1 MLCLMRPV
9 RFASFFT
16 ATALLLLLAACSPEE
31 REFSTDA
38 SSSGAGGAGGGAGG
52 SGGGETAC
60 AAGETMPCYT
70 GPKGT
75 QDIGLC
81 KGGTQTCL
89 PDQTGFGPCE
99 DEVVPA
105 AESCESPA
113 DEDCDATP
121 ECGDAIWSK
130 GAGDPLSQRGA
141 AVAADNDG
149 NVIVVGAFSGTLDF
163 GKDVHA
169 SAGSDDIFVAKLG
182 PDGATIWSRRFGG
195 PASDVAASVA
205 VTPSGDILVAG
216 AFQSTVDF
224 GNGPLVSE
232 GFADMFLVK
241 LGSGGVTLWSKR
253 FGDSAAQTSPVVTVD
268 PAGHVILAGGLI
280 SAADFGL
287 GPVTSAGGSDA
298 FVAKLTPMGMP
309 IWAKCFGDGA
319 AQAAVSVATDAA
331 GNIVLGG
338 TNGGA
343 VSFGGKSIITSGGTD
358 IFVAKLDAGGGTHV
372 WSKGFGDPSLQ
383 TVFGVGVDPDG
394 NVAFGGR
401 YGGVVD
407 FGGGPLEPT
416 APDSENF
423 YVAKLS
429 PAGDHLFSRAF
440 VTDFIKQTGSFAVD
454 GAGNLLMTGNLA
466 GTTDLGFGPM
476 TSKLPFDLFALKLD
490 PAGATLWARV
500 FGEDADQV
508 GRAVAA
514 DPKGHVLVTGS
525 NEGILDFGVGPLKT
539 AGATDIFLAKLAP

>member
-1 MLCLMRPV
+1 MLGLMRPV
-9 RFASFFT
+9 RFASSFT

-81 KGGTQTCL
+81 KGGLQTCL

-105 AESCESPA
+105 AENCADPA

-121 ECGDAIWSK
+121 DCGDAIWSK
-130 GAGDPLSQRGA
+130 GAGDPMLQRGSA
-141 AVAADNDG
+141 IAADNDG
-149 NVIVVGAFSGTLDF
+149 NVIVVGTFAGTLDF
-163 GKDVHA
+163 GKDVHT

-182 PDGATIWSRRFGG
+182 LDGGTLWSRRFGG
-195 PASDVAASVA
+195 PSIDLVTSVA
-205 VTPSGDILVAG
+205 VTPSGDILVSG
-216 AFQSTVDF
+216 TFQGTVDF

-232 GFADMFLVK
+232 GSTDIFLVK

-253 FGDSAAQTSPVVTVD
+253 FGDAATQTPSVVTVD
-268 PAGHVILAGGLI
+268 PAGHVILAGGLYG
-280 SAADFGL
+280 AANFGL
-287 GPVTSAGGSDA
+287 GLLTSAGGTDV
-298 FVAKLTPMGMP
+298 FVAKFTPMGMP
-309 IWAKCFGDGA
+309 LWAKHFGDPLS
-319 AQAAVSVATDAA
+319 QAASSVATDAI

-338 TNGGA
+338 TNGG
-343 VSFGGKSIITSGGTD
+343 VVDFGGGPISTAGSSD
-358 IFVAKLDAGGGTHV
+358 IFIAKLDAGGGTHV

-383 TVFGVGVDPDG
+383 AFFGLGVDPEG

-401 YGGVVD
+401 YAGVVD
-407 FGGGPLEPT
+407 FGGGPLEP
-416 APDSENF
+416 AGNENF

-429 PAGDHLFSRAF
+429 PAGEPIFSRAF
-440 VTDFIKQTGSFAVD
+440 VTDFTKQTGSFAVD
-454 GAGNLLMTGNLA
+454 GAGNLLMTGYIS
-466 GTTDLGFGPM
+466 GTADLGFGPV
-476 TSKLPFDLFALKLD
+476 TSKLPFDMFAMKLD
-490 PAGATLWARV
+490 PAGASLWARV
-500 FGEDADQV
+500 FGEDADQA

-514 DPKGHVLVTGS
+514 DPKGHVLVTGT
-525 NEGILDFGVGPLKT
+525 NEGSIDFGEGPIVS
-539 AGATDIFLAKLAP
+539 AGSLDVFVAKLAP